1 MARKRQG
8 MQKYVQEHY
17 ATTSDS
23 SVFAFETI
31 SSDLDE
37 EVLFKRIRVNA
48 SSIGLDQATVAAAG
62 VVIVNWSL
70 IQADTAITPTPADMS
85 DNNRVIVTGQYNLVT
100 GTQTYDHNITMRK
113 LKSSSIYLLWELQN
127 PTNATLSVGNYAY
140 LQLHY
145 LED

>member
-17 ATTSDS
+17 ANTSDS
-23 SVFAFETI
+23 STFGFETI
-31 SSDLDE
+31 SADLDE
-37 EVLFKRIRVNA
+37 EVLFKRIRINC
-48 SSIGLDQATVAAAG
+48 SSIPLDQSTLAAISY
-62 VVIVNWSL
+62 VVINWAL
-70 IQADTAITPTPADMS
+70 IQADTAITPAAADMS
-85 DNNRVIVTGQYNLVT
+85 DNNRVIVTGQYNLLT
-100 GTQTYDHNITMRK
+100 GTQTYDHTITMRK